1 MDKWD
6 VVVLKDEVEGLASRG
21 IHKGYTG
28 TIIEIDGDE
37 WTIWFSNPH
46 NHGEYAFAKVNK
58 KYFDFWLKKPYPS
71 KLFAEMQEFIAGI
84 DMKKYSRLTECDVRE
99 YDKVA
104 LAVEKYEYAREGVH
118 KGDEGCV
125 FGEYAI
131 DGEWWICFTV
141 KENGK
146 FKDVELNVKR
156 EDFIIVE

>member
-1 MDKWD
+1 MKKWD
-6 VVVLKDEVEGLASRG
+6 EVILNSDVKELTERG
-21 IHKGYTG
+21 IHKGYSG
-28 TIIEIDGDE
+28 TIIDINGDVYK
-37 WTIWFSNPH
+37 IWFSNPH
-46 NHGEYAFAKVNK
+46 NHGEFAFAEVNK
-58 KYFDFWLKKPYPS
+58 KFLDYEMECPYCPS
-71 KLFAEMQEFIAGI
+71 LLLEMQEFIAGI
-84 DMKKYSRLTECDVRE
+84 DMKKYSRLTECDVKE

-146 FKDVELNVKR
+146 FRDVELNVKR

>member
-1 MDKWD
+1 MKKLDTAF
-6 VVVLKDEVEGLASRG
+6 LNEEIEELAEKG
-21 IHKGYTG
+21 IHKGYRCVIDET
-28 TIIEIDGDE
+28 DGDVWE
-37 WTIWFSNPH
+37 VCFFNAMDK
-46 NHGEYAFAKVNK
+46 GKYAFAKVNK
-58 KYFDFWLKKPYPS
+58 KYLTFLIETPDS
-71 KLFAEMQEFIAGI
+71 IAEEMTNFLASV
-84 DMKKYSRLTECDVRE
+84 DRKKYCRFEECDVKE

-131 DGEWWICFTV
+131 DGEWWICFTI

-146 FKDVELNVKR
+146 FRDVELNVKR